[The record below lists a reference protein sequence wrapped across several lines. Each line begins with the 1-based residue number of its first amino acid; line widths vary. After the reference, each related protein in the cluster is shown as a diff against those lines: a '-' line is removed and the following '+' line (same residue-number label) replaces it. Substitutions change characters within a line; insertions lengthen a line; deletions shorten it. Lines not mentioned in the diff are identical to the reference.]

1 MESGTAKRNTGSCRL
16 PPESSLIAPPGTLAI
31 PQETGIM
38 LIDKKLAEK
47 VETTLNGRILFFAI
61 VAESLDVC

>member
-1 MESGTAKRNTGSCRL
+1 MESETVKMNTGSCQL
-16 PPESSLIAPPGTLAI
+16 PADGSLISPPGTLAI

-38 LIDKKLAEK
+38 LINKKLAK
-47 VETTLNGRILFFAI
+47 KLETTLNGRTLFFAT